1 VIDQEFRNAVV
12 AAAQESAQTLLLKD
26 AAALA
31 DESHREL
38 MRGAKILLSLATI
51 QAAPGQERSPLID
64 AATRRLVALR
74 GRQSPSGLFLGGD
87 NLESPPDSAFTVN
100 DACDAFSLLS
110 TPPSADGTGPAPH
123 DVDRVLRM
131 LEEIVWAATEPLLV
145 GGVHTPNHRW
155 EISAALARIHR
166 SFPDP
171 RLVERAEEWLA
182 EGVDVDA
189 VGLYSERSPNY
200 AVHVSNPSLGLLAD
214 VLQKPELDEVVL
226 RNLEATLS
234 LIRPDE
240 TVETIQS
247 RRQDQTASFPLSRY
261 LAAFRD
267 AAIRTGRGDFAAA
280 ARRAEGERIGDPELL
295 AETLLN
301 PRLLEQMPPEDGRTS
316 QSYFFDTVALAGRR
330 SEAAEV
336 VVYGGSDY
344 GTQRQIRSG
353 LANNPTFCRFF
364 AGAAI
369 LDSVRLSR
377 SFFDMG
383 PFRADR
389 MRRVGEDDYVLE
401 EAAQA
406 AYYQPL
412 TADDLRADG
421 RYDLED
427 DGRFSASMSFSKR
440 RGESVTMATRIT
452 ARLAD
457 DCVELEVAIDSP
469 VLPWSLEFA
478 FREGG
483 VLEGGVAD
491 GDGTWILPE
500 GRGTYRVGRNAIGIE
515 VHGAELSPR
524 PLPYQPGQDYTFL
537 GATDAVTGLRAR
549 VGGTAPAAF
558 RVLVRAEREAAR

>member
-1 VIDQEFRNAVV
+1 MIDQEFRNAVV
-12 AAAQESAQTLLLKD
+12 AAAQESAPTLLSKD

-38 MRGAKILLSLATI
+38 MRGAKILLSLVTLKT
-51 QAAPGQERSPLID
+51 APDQERSALID
-64 AATRRLVALR
+64 AATLRLVALR
-74 GRQSPSGLFLGGD
+74 GRQSSSGLFLGGD

-100 DACDAFSLLS
+100 DACDAFALLS

-171 RLVERAEEWLA
+171 RLVDRAEEWLA

-200 AVHVSNPSLGLLAD
+200 AVHVSNPSLGVLAD

-234 LIRPDE
+234 LIRPDQ
-240 TVETIQS
+240 TVETVQS
-247 RRQDQTASFPLSRY
+247 RRQDQTSPFPLSRY

-267 AAIRTGRGDFAAA
+267 TAIRTGRGDFAAA
-280 ARRAEGERIGDPELL
+280 ARRAAGERMGDPELL

-301 PRLLEQMPPEDGRTS
+301 PRLLGQMPPENRRTS

-383 PFRADR
+383 PFRASR
-389 MRRVGEDDYVLE
+389 MRRVGEDTYVLE
-401 EAAQA
+401 EAVQA

-412 TADDLRADG
+412 TAGDRRADG

-440 RGESVTMATRIT
+440 RGESVAMATRIT
-452 ARLAD
+452 ARLSD
-457 DCVELEVAIDSP
+457 DGVELGVVIDSP

-483 VLEGGVAD
+483 ILEGGVAD

-500 GRGTYRVGRNAIGIE
+500 GRGTYRVGPDAIRIE
-515 VHGAELSPR
+515 VDGAEPSPR

-549 VGGTAPAAF
+549 IGGTAPAAF
-558 RVLVRAEREAAR
+558 RVVIRAEREAAR